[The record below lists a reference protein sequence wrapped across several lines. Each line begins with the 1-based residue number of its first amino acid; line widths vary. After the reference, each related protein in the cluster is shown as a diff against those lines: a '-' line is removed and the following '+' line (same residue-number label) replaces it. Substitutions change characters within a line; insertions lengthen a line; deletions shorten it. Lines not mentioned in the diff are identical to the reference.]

1 MDMKRNIILITGR
14 SAVGKT
20 TAAKYLRDQCF
31 LHNIPC
37 EDRVISDALSLLKVL
52 QKDDDNGGFH
62 HTHEWCEPSEHGTGH
77 SHLESPSMLPFIVTD
92 NTLPDD
98 MLSDFF
104 TELKNIPGNDKI
116 YIAELAGGAKP
127 ADSESEID
135 YSYAKIARIL
145 REQELSGERKLPVD
159 WLNHVYLVIHLVATD
174 ENRLVFNEK
183 RSVFS
188 SEDVLDGVAS
198 WQTDTKVL
206 EFYQR
211 DDFDEIE
218 DILNAYDIH
227 IYTIRNDGSNSLFK
241 KLDELILSLSSI
253 FSM

>member
-1 MDMKRNIILITGR
+1 MDTQRNIILITGR

-20 TAAKYLRDQCF
+20 TAAKYLRDQCI

-37 EDRVISDALSLLKVL
+37 EDKVISDALSLLKAL

-62 HTHEWCEPSEHGTGH
+62 HTHEWCKPSEHGTGH
-77 SHLESPSMLPFIVTD
+77 THLEFSSMLPFIVTD
-92 NTLPDD
+92 DILPDN

-104 TELKNIPGNDKI
+104 MELKNIPWTDKF
-116 YIAELAGGAKP
+116 YIAELAGGAMS

-145 REQELSGERKLPVD
+145 RGQELSEGKKLPID
-159 WLNHVYLVIHLVATD
+159 WLNHVYLVIHLIATD

-188 SEDVLDGVAS
+188 SEDVLDGVVS

-211 DDFDEIE
+211 DDFGEIE
-218 DILNAYDIH
+218 NILKEHDIH
-227 IYTIRNDGSNSLFK
+227 IYTIKNDGSNSLFK
-241 KLDELILSLSSI
+241 ELEELILPLSSR